1 MGEDLNVIARAKL
14 VNRNALEGKIR
25 EQAEKLNLPFFDLRT
40 TRLEKDILENFNPK
54 DFFKYSVV
62 PLKMD
67 ADKLVL
73 VTPNPKSQKIDEF
86 KEKYKKAY
94 PKITLAM
101 ISAESLKD
109 HEDYLKKIVQL
120 PPPEKPGEVDV
131 SELAIEGMSFDEFQK
146 KITAAPIQTLLKF
159 IIIEAFALNASDIHI
174 EPESESVN
182 LRLRLDGVLHT
193 ATTLTKEQYKYVRS
207 QVELRS
213 GLKLNV
219 NYPQNGRF
227 RVRFSDNELAVR
239 IEVMPSLYGDDIVI
253 RLFNVQA
260 EMLDIRQLGIRE
272 VQLPILESALI
283 RPHGMIL
290 VVGPTGSG
298 KTTTIYSVLNKLNS
312 REIKLITL
320 EDPIEYTLPGATQ
333 SQINEGEAFADRLKA
348 VLREDP
354 DIIMLG
360 EIRDS
365 AAAKTALQAAI
376 TGHLLITTLHA
387 NDAVTA
393 VPRILGLVE
402 DVSSFLD
409 AVNIVIAQRLV
420 RKICPHC
427 IEEYI
432 PTDNEK
438 KEINKIIDSLTLVHK
453 LKEMPKFFHG
463 KGCKKCND
471 IGYKGRL
478 GIFEFLIIS
487 PRFQKAVMENDT
499 LHELKEIASQDGML
513 TMEQD
518 GFLKAIEGTVN
529 IVEVLKVIKE

>member
-101 ISAESLKD
+101 ISTESLKD